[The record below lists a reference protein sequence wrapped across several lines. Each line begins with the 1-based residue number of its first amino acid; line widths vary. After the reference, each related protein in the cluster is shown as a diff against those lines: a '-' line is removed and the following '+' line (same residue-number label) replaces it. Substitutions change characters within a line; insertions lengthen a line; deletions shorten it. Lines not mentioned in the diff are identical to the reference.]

1 MEKEVICLSCPNG
14 CHILVKVENSNYVFE
29 GAKCE
34 RGESYA
40 YQEVTDPK
48 RVVTAVVRT
57 NSEIMPFI
65 PVKTDKP
72 ISKKYIKMLLK
83 EIYRQELKIPTRCG
97 DVVINNF
104 MNTGVNVVVTRSFPI

>member
-1 MEKEVICLSCPNG
+1 MDNEVICLSCPNG
-14 CHILVKVENSNYVFE
+14 CRISVKQDRNGFIFE

-48 RVVTAVVRT
+48 RVVTAVIRT
-57 NSEIMPFI
+57 NSEILPYI

-72 ISKKYIKMLLK
+72 ISKKYVRAILK
-83 EIYRQELKIPTRCG
+83 EIYKHEIKLPVRCG
-97 DVVINNF
+97 DVVISNF
-104 MNTGVNVVVTRSFPI
+104 MDTGVNVVVTRSFPL